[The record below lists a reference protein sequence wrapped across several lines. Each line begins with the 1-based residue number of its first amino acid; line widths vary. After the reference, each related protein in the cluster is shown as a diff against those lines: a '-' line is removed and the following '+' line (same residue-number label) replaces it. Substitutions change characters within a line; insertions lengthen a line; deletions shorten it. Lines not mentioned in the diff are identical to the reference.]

1 MQYTGFINIINFIQM
16 QKNINKIKIMVPLIM
31 VCLLLAS
38 CKKEGVKVFEG
49 EYTYKTS
56 GNVVVT
62 INGTNIPVSLINHT
76 GQLDIIDIGE
86 DDKVQIVKTS
96 LEGNVSTYN
105 ATINDDEIGFD
116 PTTFSEIIVL
126 GTSGA
131 YGTGIITSKATGKI
145 YNKNT
150 IIINEVYQGTYIGS
164 DSLHTMGTIY
174 GDNVLT
180 VADRNED

>member
-1 MQYTGFINIINFIQM
+1 MKSVNM
-16 QKNINKIKIMVPLIM
+16 KKNTIKMVAPLM
-31 VCLLLAS
+31 LACLLLVS

-49 EYTYKTS
+49 DYTYKTS
-56 GNVVVT
+56 GNVVVK
-62 INGTNIPVSLINHT
+62 INGMNIPVSLINHT

-105 ATINDDEIGFD
+105 ATINDDEIDFD
-116 PTTFSEIIVL
+116 PTTFTEIIML
-126 GTSGA
+126 GTSGS
-131 YGTGIITSKATGKI
+131 YGIGIITSKATGKI

-150 IIINEVYQGTYIGS
+150 IIINEVYQGTYINS
-164 DSLHTMGTIY
+164 DSLNTMGTIY